1 MVKLYQKD
9 IANCTHAEAQAYR
22 TLMLNVA
29 TGPVR
34 RDSDWAE
41 LALQYAQQE
50 RDMENRRIFIGGL
63 GILSALGVMAA
74 CVSLPYAVA
83 PSCIFMAVCLYGL
96 FHSFVGA
103 QGVSNQRTHSLA
115 AFSTSDFVRLSA
127 VSYTE
132 VDLLVEG
139 DPVAQQYVQHAL
151 SLRSDL
157 YMAELHALRLR
168 FDEQALQAAVKLG
181 ETSRAGMAAG
191 VFTTS
196 VTVGAAHG

>member
-9 IANCTHAEAQAYR
+9 IANCTHADAQAYR
-22 TLMLNVA
+22 KLMLNVA

-50 RDMENRRIFIGGL
+50 RDLENRRIFLGVL

-74 CVSLPYAVA
+74 LVSLPYSVV
-83 PSCIFMAVCLYGL
+83 PSCLLMAVCLYGL

-115 AFSTSDFVRLSA
+115 AFSTSDFDRLSA
-127 VSYTE
+127 VNYTE

-157 YMAELHALRLR
+157 YMAELQALRMR
-168 FDEQALQAAVKLG
+168 FDEQALQTAEKLG
-181 ETSRAGMAAG
+181 EKSRAGMAAG

-196 VTVGAAHG
+196 VLKETPHG